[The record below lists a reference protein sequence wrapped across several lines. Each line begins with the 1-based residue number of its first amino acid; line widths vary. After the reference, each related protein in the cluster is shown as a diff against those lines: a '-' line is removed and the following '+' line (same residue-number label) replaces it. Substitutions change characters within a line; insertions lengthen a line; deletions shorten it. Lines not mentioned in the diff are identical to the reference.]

1 MTKFSQMEY
10 RRPDF
15 QSVFDE
21 GKARISEMRNA
32 KTAQEMFGA
41 MQKLD
46 KLMRTLATQRTLAH
60 VRYTINTRDA
70 FYDAE
75 NTVFDE
81 EMPRFEEIS
90 TEAARAMLESPFR
103 KDIAEKYGEHLLEKA
118 EVGLKCFRPEIV
130 EDLVEENKLSSDYQK
145 LMASAEI
152 DFDGKKLNLSGLVP
166 YMESTDRGVRRAA
179 NAASWGW
186 VAGHQDE
193 LDELYDKLVK
203 VRHRIGLKLGYKNFI
218 PVAYARMGR
227 TDWDQQDARAYR
239 DQIVESVVPLTQ
251 KLYREQAQ
259 RIGISDMK
267 NYDYSLMFLSGNP
280 TPKGEE
286 AYMVDQAKVMY
297 HELSPETDEF
307 FQIMTG
313 QELMDLTTKP
323 GKANGGYMTFLPDY
337 KVPFIFSNFNGTSGD
352 VDVLTH
358 EAGHAFQ
365 GWLQRDVELEAI
377 ADITSEVAE
386 IHSMSME
393 FFTHPWMERFFKED
407 TEKYYYAHVAD
418 ALKFLPYGASI
429 DELQEWVYE
438 HPEATPQERRAQ
450 YREIEKKYLP
460 HLDYDGLEFLE
471 NGGRWQKQLHVYLYP
486 FYYLD
491 YTLSQVCAL
500 QYLVWNMKDHKAAW
514 QSYLT
519 LCHESGRLPFKK
531 LAPKSGLR
539 SPFEAGAIASVTPAL
554 EKYLDGLDKSKIK

>member
-10 RRPDF
+10 KRPDF
-15 QSVFDE
+15 QTIFDE
-21 GKARISEMRNA
+21 AKAGLSRMENA
-32 KTAQEMFGA
+32 GSAQELFEA
-41 MQKLD
+41 MQALD
-46 KLMRTLATQRTLAH
+46 RLMRGLSTQRTLAH
-60 VRYTINTRDA
+60 IRYTINTKDP

-75 NTVFDE
+75 NSVYDE
-81 EMPRFEEIS
+81 ELPRFAEIG
-90 TEAARAMLESPFR
+90 TEAARIVLESPF
-103 KDIAEKYGEHLLEKA
+103 KEDVTAKFGPHLLEKY
-118 EVGLKCFRPEIV
+118 EVQRKVFKPEIV
-130 EDLVEENKLSSDYQK
+130 EDLVEENKLSSEYQK

-152 DFDGKKLNLSGLVP
+152 EFDGKTHNLSGLIP
-166 YMESTDRGVRRAA
+166 YMESTDREVRRAA

-186 VAGHQDE
+186 IAGHQEE

-203 VRHRIGLKLGYKNFI
+203 VRDRIGKKLGYDNFI

-227 TDWDQQDARAYR
+227 TDWDQKDAKAYR
-239 DQIVESVVPLTQ
+239 DQIVQSVVPLTQ
-251 KLYREQAQ
+251 KLYREQAA

-267 NYDYSLMFLSGNP
+267 NYDYSLMFLTGNP

-297 HELSPETDEF
+297 KELSPETDAF
-307 FQIMTG
+307 FNVMTG

-323 GKANGGYMTFLPDY
+323 GKANGGYMTFIDDY

-365 GWLQRDVELEAI
+365 GWLQRDVELRDI

-407 TEKYYYAHVAD
+407 TEKYFYAHVVD
-418 ALKFLPYGASI
+418 ALNFLPYGASI

-438 HPEATPQERRAQ
+438 NPDATPQARRAK

-460 HLDYDGLEFLE
+460 HLDYDGLAFLE

-500 QYLVWNMKDHKAAW
+500 QYLVWDMKDHAAAW
-514 QSYLT
+514 NSYLT
-519 LCHESGRLPFKK
+519 LCRESGRTPFKK
-531 LAPKSGLR
+531 LAPKSGLK
-539 SPFEAGAIASVTPAL
+539 SPFESGTIAAVTPAL
-554 EKYLDGLDKSKIK
+554 EEYLDGLDKSKIK